1 MDGSDD
7 YGRALQVALRYVS
20 FRQRSITEVRRRV
33 GKDFSQP
40 VVEQVLASLN
50 RYGYL
55 DDADFAR
62 RWRESRERS
71 KPRGVFALRR
81 ELRAKGVADN
91 IIDATL
97 ADLDEASSAYRA
109 GERPARRW
117 LTSGEM
123 DYATF
128 RRKMWDYLRRR
139 GFGSGV
145 ARDTVNRLWREYE
158 AAGDSAAA
166 LEADAG
172 DGDEDSSD
180 SGEDA
185 P

>member
-1 MDGSDD
+1 MDASDD

-55 DDADFAR
+55 DDVEFAQ
-62 RWRESRERS
+62 RWRDSRERR
-71 KPRGVFALRR
+71 KPRGLFALRR
-81 ELRAKGVADN
+81 ELRAKGVADS

-97 ADLDEASSAYRA
+97 ESLDEPSSAYRA
-109 GERPARRW
+109 GERRAQQWLAR
-117 LTSGEM
+117 GEM
-123 DYATF
+123 DYQTF
-128 RRKMWDYLRRR
+128 RRKMWDFLRRR

-145 ARDTVNRLWREYE
+145 AGDTTARLWQEYG
-158 AAGDSAAA
+158 AG
-166 LEADAG
+166 EG
-172 DGDEDSSD
+172 
-180 SGEDA
+180 
-185 P
+185 

>member
-1 MDGSDD
+1 MDASDD

-55 DDADFAR
+55 DDAEFAQ
-62 RWRESRERS
+62 RWRDSRERR
-71 KPRGVFALRR
+71 KPRGLFALRR
-81 ELRAKGVADN
+81 ELRAKGIADN

-97 ADLDEASSAYRA
+97 ENLDESSSAYRA
-109 GERPARRW
+109 GERRARQW
-117 LTSGEM
+117 LTGREM
-123 DYATF
+123 DYQTF
-128 RRKMWDYLRRR
+128 RRKMWDFLRRR

-145 ARDTVNRLWREYE
+145 AGDTTARLWQEYG
-158 AAGDSAAA
+158 AGES
-166 LEADAG
+166 
-172 DGDEDSSD
+172 
-180 SGEDA
+180 
-185 P
+185 